1 MTICHDLVNVVDI
14 FRILFAVVAVRE
26 RGGRESNK
34 TEEEERQLASWLAIA
49 QLGGKLAYCCVHP
62 PTAPQLLYA

>member
-26 RGGRESNK
+26 RGGLESNK
-34 TEEEERQLASWLAIA
+34 TEEEEERQLASWL
-49 QLGGKLAYCCVHP
+49 
-62 PTAPQLLYA
+62 